1 MNIVLSVVLAV
12 LAMFQNPIFDS
23 DTPEETIY
31 FFCHSKLMDVAP
43 GEKQHVLITDVYS
56 KTASD
61 KQVWEMVSE
70 WTDFV
75 ESEFEKDRRRT
86 SDLNHYRTLEEAE
99 ANLERRLVEDL
110 DRNNTF
116 VEKVTFEFDVK

>member
-31 FFCHSKLMDVAP
+31 FFCHSRLIDVSP
-43 GEKQHVLITDVYS
+43 GERQHVVVTGVYS

-61 KQVWEMVSE
+61 QQVWEMVSE

-75 ESEFEKDRRRT
+75 ENEFEKDRRRT
-86 SDLNHYRTLEEAE
+86 SDLNHYRTQEEAE
-99 ANLERRLVEDL
+99 AHLERRLVKDL

-116 VEKVTFEFDVK
+116 VEKVTFEFDGK

>member
-1 MNIVLSVVLAV
+1 MNTILSIFL
-12 LAMFQNPIFDS
+12 LFWTTIGNPIFDS
-23 DTPEETIY
+23 GKPEQTVY
-31 FFCHSKLMDVAP
+31 FFCHSRLIDVSP
-43 GEKQHVLITDVYS
+43 GERQHVVVTGVYS
-56 KTASD
+56 KTTSD
-61 KQVWEMVSE
+61 QQVWEMVSE

-75 ESEFEKDRRRT
+75 ENEFEKGRRRT

-99 ANLERRLVEDL
+99 AHLEQRLVKDL